1 MGDGKLMI
9 FAASKE
15 QREVIL
21 KKDTLNKANIT
32 SHVPGVKSGKRGVIT
47 GIPTS
52 VSIEEIKNSLKGG
65 EIVDA
70 KRLTK
75 GKEKIESMSILLW
88 FKNDMAYKVQMGFM
102 CYPVREYIPHPM
114 RCFKCQRF
122 GHVAAQCRGKLRC
135 AKCGNEHEYGQCGD
149 DVE

>member
-1 MGDGKLMI
+1 MEMIVVFEQKGGPQLHPIHITKAIEEEIGKIKHAHFMGDGKLMI

-70 KRLTK
+70 K
-75 GKEKIESMSILLW
+75 
-88 FKNDMAYKVQMGFM
+88 
-102 CYPVREYIPHPM
+102 
-114 RCFKCQRF
+114 
-122 GHVAAQCRGKLRC
+122 
-135 AKCGNEHEYGQCGD
+135 
-149 DVE
+149 